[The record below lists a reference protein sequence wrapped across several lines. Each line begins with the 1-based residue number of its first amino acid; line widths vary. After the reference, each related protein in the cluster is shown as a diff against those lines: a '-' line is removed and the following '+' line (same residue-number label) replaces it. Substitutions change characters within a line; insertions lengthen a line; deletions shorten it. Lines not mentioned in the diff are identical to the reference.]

1 VGRRSLEMRN
11 AAASQQLAL
20 LRKDG
25 LMETKRDG
33 QTVYYSVTRSD
44 VRKLIEFLY
53 LKFCELIK

>member
-1 VGRRSLEMRN
+1 MRN

-44 VRKLIEFLY
+44 VRELIEFLY

>member
-44 VRKLIEFLY
+44 VRELIEFLY

>member
-1 VGRRSLEMRN
+1 MGRRSLEMRN